1 MQLLGEFAEQAVIER
16 ELIFGIVGA
25 GVGVRDRKCN
35 FQPLRSAWEAGEEP
49 LPSLADC
56 GVLSIGDV
64 GADQLGVQLGSRSG
78 GGKALVEHGE
88 QLGGFFA
95 MEVRS
100 GLLLFIMELRSR
112 VLRVEPERENAVEVA
127 GPAVERGDVLI
138 EREIAGA
145 KLNG

>member
-25 GVGVRDRKCN
+25 GVGVRDR
-35 FQPLRSAWEAGEEP
+35 
-49 LPSLADC
+49 